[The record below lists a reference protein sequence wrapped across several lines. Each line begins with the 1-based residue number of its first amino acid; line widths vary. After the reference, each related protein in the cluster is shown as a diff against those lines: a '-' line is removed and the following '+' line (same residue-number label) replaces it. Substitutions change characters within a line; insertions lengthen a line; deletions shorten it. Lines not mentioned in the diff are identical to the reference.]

1 MPVNVFVSVRTEETR
16 RSQMSRHLARR
27 TLVVVMLAVA
37 VAVLDDE
44 RALAQVRDTTAVDTT
59 RVHLA
64 PIVVTAARVPV
75 RSDRLGFTMSVLDAE
90 DLRLRRPVTAAEAL
104 RGLGGTFIDEANGPG
119 GPTIVRLRGGE
130 EVFTQVLID
139 GVPINQNG
147 GFFDMLGFSPGNL
160 ERIEVVRGPQS
171 ALYGSS
177 AVSGVV
183 QFLTRRGMAG
193 PPRLFVSGEGTE
205 STTNGGG
212 YRGHAEI
219 AGGSPAL
226 RYSAG
231 AGWTYNRGI
240 FDLPNDAKTRDA
252 SLRLDA
258 QPSTRFD
265 LTGVFRFT
273 GVDAMLPVRDPG
285 ATRVPLDPTAR
296 NERDRTI
303 AAATA
308 RFAQTDRLHHQIRAS
323 HYREDFVYDDVR
335 DGVPQGLPFF
345 VFDATFRLDSEL
357 RRSALEYAGDYR
369 TGGALSDDLILS
381 WGARIEHE
389 ALDDTTSGDFTGKV
403 DLDRG
408 STAGFAELL
417 VRPMPWL
424 DLLAGARVDK
434 YDGLDAAVT
443 PRASAVVR
451 VVPDRFSVRLAAG
464 RAYKAP
470 NLQDQYADNPFI
482 VGNPDLEPETST
494 SVEAGADV
502 ASAGG
507 RVAGSITVFH
517 QRYDDLIRTVPFD
530 ETRQQNRNLGASRSR
545 GIEWRLTVE
554 PSATWAFGLDG
565 TWLRTRIDDAS
576 GLSPEAFPEGEELP
590 FRPSTV
596 AGAWIEIEPLANVT
610 ARLRAS
616 HVGEQ
621 TVLSERF
628 GGERVRL
635 DGYTLAGLLLDWS
648 VSTDWSIYGRIDN
661 LFDASYETAFDRR
674 GQPATAAIGFRWQN

>member
-1 MPVNVFVSVRTEETR
+1 MIALDGDRVF
-16 RSQMSRHLARR
+16 
-27 TLVVVMLAVA
+27 
-37 VAVLDDE
+37 
-44 RALAQVRDTTAVDTT
+44 AQVRDTTAVDTT
-59 RVHLA
+59 RVNLA

-90 DLRLRRPVTAAEAL
+90 ALRLRRPASAAEAL

-119 GPTIVRLRGGE
+119 GPAIVRLRGGE
-130 EVFTQVLID
+130 EVFTQILID

-147 GFFDMLGFSPGNL
+147 GFFDLLGFAPGNL

-183 QFLTRRGMAG
+183 QFLTRRGMVG
-193 PPRLFVSGEGTE
+193 PPRMFVSGEGSG

-212 YRGHAEI
+212 YRGHFEV
-219 AGGSPAL
+219 AGGSPAV

-252 SLRLDA
+252 SVRLDA
-258 QPSTRFD
+258 QASTRLE

-273 GVDAMLPVRDPG
+273 GVDAKLPVRDPG
-285 ATRVPLDPTAR
+285 ATRVPLDPTAQ
-296 NERDRTI
+296 NGRDRTI
-303 AAATA
+303 ASATA
-308 RFAQTDRLHHQIRAS
+308 KFAQTPQLHHQIRAS

-335 DGVPQGLPFF
+335 DGLPEGLPVF
-345 VFDATFRLDSEL
+345 VFDATFRLDSRL
-357 RRSALEYAGDYR
+357 RRSAIEYAGDYR
-369 TGGALSDDLILS
+369 AGGALSDDVIVS
-381 WGARIEHE
+381 WGARFEHE

-403 DLDRG
+403 DLERG

-417 VRPMPWL
+417 VRPSPWL
-424 DLLAGARVDK
+424 DLLAGARIEK

-451 VVPDRFSVRLAAG
+451 IVPARFSLRFATG

-494 SVEAGADV
+494 SFEAGVDLSSAD
-502 ASAGG
+502 G

-517 QRYDDLIRTVPFD
+517 QRFEDLIRTVPFD

-545 GIEWRLTVE
+545 GIEWRVTVQ
-554 PSATWAFGLDG
+554 PSAMWAVGIDG

-576 GLSPEAFPEGEELP
+576 GLSPDAFPVGDELP
-590 FRPSTV
+590 FRPRAV
-596 AGAWIEIEPLANVT
+596 AGAWLQIEPLRNVT
-610 ARLRAS
+610 ARVRAS

-628 GGERVRL
+628 GGDRVRL

-648 VSTDWSIYGRIDN
+648 VNADWSLYGRIDN

-674 GQPATAAIGFRWQN
+674 GLPATAAIGFRWQN